1 MPVVTTFT
9 AHVKDWK
16 ALQSLHREI
25 LIDWARKLGAIR
37 YCVFRNAADAAEALV
52 MVELTDYE
60 DAQELVQI
68 VGAHLLP
75 IRARDGRLADIWEP
89 IGWEEIN

>member
-25 LIDWARKLGAIR
+25 LIDWARKLGATR
-37 YCVFRNAADAAEALV
+37 YCIFRNAADAAEALV
-52 MVELTDYE
+52 MVELTAYE
-60 DAQELVQI
+60 DAQEMVQI
-68 VGAHLLP
+68 VGAHLVP
-75 IRARDGRLADIWEP
+75 IPAREGRLADIWEP
-89 IGWEEIN
+89 MGWEEID